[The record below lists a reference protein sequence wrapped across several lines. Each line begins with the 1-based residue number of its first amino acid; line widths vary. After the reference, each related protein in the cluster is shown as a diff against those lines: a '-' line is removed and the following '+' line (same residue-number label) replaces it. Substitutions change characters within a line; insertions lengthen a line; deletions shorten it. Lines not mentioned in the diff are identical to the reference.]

1 MNLGAL
7 EIRRLAVRE
16 VQKRAFQSLISR
28 KSQQLQQEMQS
39 ATITNLPQV
48 ILDIMESIKVKI

>member
-16 VQKRAFQSLISR
+16 VQKRASQSLISR